1 MINSKM
7 KMPRHII
14 IEMAKIEDTERI
26 LKLAWGKQHFRYKG
40 TLVRRSGDFS
50 TETLRVRK
58 E

>member
-1 MINSKM
+1 M

-40 TLVRRSGDFS
+40 TLVRQSGDFS